1 MTAGWKRRPARAAGR
16 GGRPALVDPNV
27 AMRGS
32 AARRAATGEPPPE
45 LRVYGAVGLAAVE
58 ERSGPSAAAI
68 LRCASRGGG
77 GRPGGA

>member
-1 MTAGWKRRPARAAGR
+1 MTAGWERRPARAAGR
-16 GGRPALVDPNV
+16 GGRPTLVDPNV

-32 AARRAATGEPPPE
+32 AARRAAAGEPPPE
-45 LRVYGAVGLAAVE
+45 PRVHGEEGPAAVE
-58 ERSGPSAAAI
+58 ARSGPSAVAI

>member
-16 GGRPALVDPNV
+16 GGRPTLVDPNV

-45 LRVYGAVGLAAVE
+45 PRVCGEEELAAVE
-58 ERSGPSAAAI
+58 ARSGPSAVAI
-68 LRCASRGGG
+68 LRCVSRGGG

>member
-1 MTAGWKRRPARAAGR
+1 MTAGRERRPARAAGR
-16 GGRPALVDPNV
+16 GGRPTLVDPNV

-45 LRVYGAVGLAAVE
+45 PRVHGEEGLAAVE
-58 ERSGPSAAAI
+58 ARSGPSAATI